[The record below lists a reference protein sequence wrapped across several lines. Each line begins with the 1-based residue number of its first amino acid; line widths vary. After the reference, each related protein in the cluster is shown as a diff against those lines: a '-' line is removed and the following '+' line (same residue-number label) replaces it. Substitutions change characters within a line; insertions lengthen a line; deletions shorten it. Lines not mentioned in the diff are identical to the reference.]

1 MISGRRKERI
11 RKKRKKMS
19 GRERKSRKRGR
30 EQVDDQG
37 EVDFELPGTSTEV
50 FCPSTFGLQM
60 IRGLTWDMLS

>member
-1 MISGRRKERI
+1 
-11 RKKRKKMS
+11 MS